1 MYYLYDEKT
10 LKYLGQSAEKP
21 DTGKYTEVEP
31 SESEVEE
38 VWYLRI
44 YQPETDTWRD
54 WDPHAYEQWLNNQN
68 PTQDQITQAQLMLQ
82 IAQLKATVKA
92 QGETI
97 EKLKE
102 EKDVSNN

>member
-1 MYYLYDEKT
+1 MYYLYDKKT
-10 LKYLGQSAEKP
+10 LKYLGRSEEKP
-21 DTGKYTEVEP
+21 ATSNYTEVEP
-31 SESEVEE
+31 SDSEIEE

-54 WDPHAYEQWLNNQN
+54 WDPQAYEQWLESQK

-82 IAQLKATVKA
+82 IAQLKAIVKE

-102 EKDVSNN
+102 ENNVSND